1 MKKTLILAL
10 AVLAGSLSSTAFA
23 GKKKDKKK
31 EAPAVAAPAPGASLL
46 TPSDSLSYAIGM
58 AQTNGLDQYLQGKF
72 QLGEKDMPEVIRG
85 LEDYLRMGE
94 KAKAY
99 AAGFDIAN
107 MLEQSMLPYRK
118 EQFKD
123 YKDSVRSE
131 MFNKG
136 FIASLK
142 KDTTA
147 MKPEQAESYFRQAA
161 KGAETSTNQANKK
174 AGEDYLAENAKKPG
188 VVTLPDGLQYKVI
201 TEGTGEKPQS
211 ADRVT
216 VRYEGRHIN
225 GDVFDSSYRR
235 NPDTTTFGVTQVIK
249 GWTEALQL
257 MPVGSKWEVYI
268 PYDLAYGEHGAGPRS
283 SIKPYEALVFT
294 VELVSIEKPQPAAV
308 GAFDTSAK
316 ADAKPVP
323 FKKGATA
330 KKATLTKK
338 AGRKKK

>member
-23 GKKKDKKK
+23 GKKKDKNKK
-31 EAPAVAAPAPGASLL
+31 QEAPAAAPAPGASLI
-46 TPSDSLSYAIGM
+46 TPSDSLSYAVGM
-58 AQTNGLDQYLQGKF
+58 AQTNGLEQYLQGKF

-123 YKDSVRSE
+123 YKDSVQAE

-147 MKPEQAESYFRQAA
+147 MKPEQAEAIFRQAA
-161 KGAETSTNQANKK
+161 KGAETATNLANKK
-174 AGEDYLAENAKKPG
+174 AGEDFLAENAKKQG

-201 TEGTGEKPQS
+201 TEGTGEKPQPT
-211 ADRVT
+211 DRVT

-225 GDVFDSSYRR
+225 GDVFDSSYKRH
-235 NPDTTTFGVTQVIK
+235 PDTTTFGVTQVIK

-257 MPVGSKWEVYI
+257 MPAGSKWEVYI
-268 PYDLAYGEHGAGPRS
+268 PYNLAYGETGAGPRS
-283 SIKPYEALVFT
+283 GIKPYEALVFT
-294 VELVSIEKPQPAAV
+294 VELVNIEKPQTAE
-308 GAFDTSAK
+308 TSA
-316 ADAKPVP
+316 ASTA
-323 FKKGATA
+323 A
-330 KKATLTKK
+330 KKTGTVHKRARPNKQVKK
-338 AGRKKK
+338 

>member
-23 GKKKDKKK
+23 GKKNDKKQ
-31 EAPAVAAPAPGASLL
+31 EAAAAAPAPSVSLL
-46 TPSDSLSYAIGM
+46 TPSDSLSYALGM

-123 YKDSVRSE
+123 YKDSVQAE
-131 MFNKG
+131 TFNKG

-147 MKPEQAESYFRQAA
+147 MKPEQAEALFRQAS
-161 KGAETSTNQANKK
+161 KGAETATNLANKK
-174 AGEDYLAENAKKPG
+174 AGEDFLAENAKQPG

-211 ADRVT
+211 TDRVT

-225 GDVFDSSYRR
+225 GDVFDSSYKRH
-235 NPDTTTFGVTQVIK
+235 PDTTTFGVTQVIK

-257 MPVGSKWEVYI
+257 MPTGSKWEVYI
-268 PYDLAYGEHGAGPRS
+268 PYNLAYGEHGAGPRS
-283 SIKPYEALVFT
+283 GIKPYEALVFT
-294 VELVSIEKPQPAAV
+294 VELVSIEKPQAAE
-308 GAFDTSAK
+308 TSA
-316 ADAKPVP
+316 AGTA
-323 FKKGATA
+323 A
-330 KKATLTKK
+330 KKTGTVHKRARPNKQVKK
-338 AGRKKK
+338 

>member
-23 GKKKDKKK
+23 GKKKDKKQA
-31 EAPAVAAPAPGASLL
+31 APVAAPAQSVSLL
-46 TPSDSLSYAIGM
+46 TPSDSLSYALGM
-58 AQTNGLDQYLQGKF
+58 AQTNGLEDYLQGKF
-72 QLGEKDMPEVIRG
+72 KLGEKDMPEVIRG

-123 YKDSVRSE
+123 YKDSVQAE

-136 FIASLK
+136 FLASLK

-147 MKPEQAESYFRQAA
+147 MKPEQAEALFRQAA
-161 KGAETSTNQANKK
+161 KGAETATNLANKK
-174 AGEDYLAENAKKPG
+174 AGEDFLAENAKKQG

-211 ADRVT
+211 TDRVT

-225 GDVFDSSYRR
+225 GDVFDSSYKRH
-235 NPDTTTFGVTQVIK
+235 PDTTTFGVTQVIK
-249 GWTEALQL
+249 GWMEALQL
-257 MPVGSKWEVYI
+257 MSTGSKWEVYI
-268 PYDLAYGEHGAGPRS
+268 PYNLAYGEHGAGPRS

-294 VELVSIEKPQPAAV
+294 VELVNIEKPQTAETATA
-308 GAFDTSAK
+308 GT
-316 ADAKPVP
+316 
-323 FKKGATA
+323 TA
-330 KKATLTKK
+330 KKTGTVHKRARPNKQVK
-338 AGRKKK
+338 

>member
-23 GKKKDKKK
+23 GKKKDKKQQ
-31 EAPAVAAPAPGASLL
+31 AAVAVEAAQSVSLL
-46 TPSDSLSYAIGM
+46 TPSDSLSYALGM
-58 AQTNGLDQYLQGKF
+58 AQTNGLEDYLQGKF
-72 QLGEKDMPEVIRG
+72 KLGEKDMPEVIRG

-123 YKDSVRSE
+123 YKDSVQAE

-136 FIASLK
+136 FLASLK

-147 MKPEQAESYFRQAA
+147 MKPEQAEALFRQAA
-161 KGAETSTNQANKK
+161 KGAETATNLANKK
-174 AGEDYLAENAKKPG
+174 AGEDFLAENAKKQG

-211 ADRVT
+211 TDRVT

-225 GDVFDSSYRR
+225 GDVFDSSYKRH
-235 NPDTTTFGVTQVIK
+235 PDTTTFGVTQVIK

-257 MPVGSKWEVYI
+257 MPIGSKWEVYI
-268 PYDLAYGEHGAGPRS
+268 PYNLAYGEHGAGPRS
-283 SIKPYEALVFT
+283 SIKPYETLVFT
-294 VELVSIEKPQPAAV
+294 VELVNIEKPQTAETAT
-308 GAFDTSAK
+308 AST
-316 ADAKPVP
+316 
-323 FKKGATA
+323 TA
-330 KKATLTKK
+330 KKTGTVLKK
-338 AGRKKK
+338 AKSNKQVKKK